1 MNHFQNGG
9 LLESRTVSHFWSQL
23 SISAY
28 SMKQSGKFFSSKRS
42 KMAGSAALACW
53 MNDSFG

>member
-9 LLESRTVSHFWSQL
+9 LLASRTVSHFLSQL

-28 SMKQSGKFFSSKRS
+28 STKQSGKFSSAKRS
-42 KMAGSAALACW
+42 KIAGSFALACST
-53 MNDSFG
+53 NDSGG